1 MLSRSLIILASA
13 LLASCTQTGPLV
25 VPAGRIAGIPASE
38 SGAPGDL
45 SPAAEATE
53 EEGGRPPVV
62 RLDSPTRSSDTS
74 VRPDIDSRFPSGNAL
89 MVAVEAMPLRDLLH
103 LAFGELL
110 KVSYVVAQDTP
121 GLEQLVTLNVQQP
134 VSSRAL
140 FRLLAELLS
149 ARGVSITLKDE
160 VYFIGP
166 ADGKGKGDI
175 PIGYGRRA
183 SDVPDVAGRILQVIP
198 LRFGPSV
205 TIERTARD
213 LVDIQVFPDAQQS
226 ALFVIGERPAIL
238 KVLDIVRLLDQPNV
252 RASRVGL
259 LNLTYVGTKEFTDQV
274 LTLLENEGIP
284 AGVGRAEGKNV
295 ALVPLEQL
303 GAVVVFASSEELLS
317 RVEFWARQ
325 IDRPNQG
332 PAQRYFI
339 YHPKYARASDLGE
352 SLAPLI
358 GGEMPATGSQ
368 ARDTRS
374 ALGAQPA
381 ETGGSRTEVTSQN
394 VMRRETASREPAE
407 KPVSIQGEGLTLS
420 VDPRSNSLIFY
431 TTGLRY
437 ESLLPMIRRLDVP
450 PKQIL
455 LEATIA
461 EVTLTGE
468 FAYGVEFAF
477 TEGKV
482 SGGTLGNLGLP
493 AGGFALNYINSI
505 TDQVRIKLSA
515 TDSRVNILS
524 NPTLV
529 VRDGVQATIAVG
541 NDVPTVG
548 ATASDPIESDRQI
561 TTVLY
566 RRTGLK
572 LDIRPTVNAQGLV
585 VMEIDQTISNTV
597 PGASGVEGAP
607 VFFDRAVTTE
617 VVARSGQSILLAGLI
632 SEQQSDSSTNV
643 PWISQVPGLGW
654 LFRSDSKK
662 KEKTELVLLITPR
675 IIEKPDDWDLVRSG
689 LERALE
695 HLELPAAG
703 APTPAQATPVVPV
716 VPSP

>member
-1 MLSRSLIILASA
+1 MFSRSLIILTSA

-25 VPAGRIAGIPASE
+25 VPAGRIAGV
-38 SGAPGDL
+38 
-45 SPAAEATE
+45 PAAEAGESGDRPSSAAAAE
-53 EEGGRPPVV
+53 ETPARPPAV
-62 RLDSPTRSSDTS
+62 RLDSPPRSPDTP
-74 VRPDIDSRFPSGNAL
+74 VRLDIESRFPSGNAL
-89 MVAVEAMPLRDLLH
+89 AVAVEAMPLRDLLH

-140 FRLLAELLS
+140 YRLLSELLS
-149 ARGVSITLKDE
+149 ARGVSITLKDD
-160 VYFIGP
+160 VYFVGP
-166 ADGKGKGDI
+166 ANGKGKGDI

-183 SDVPDVAGRILQVIP
+183 SDVPDVAGTLLQVIP
-198 LRFGPSV
+198 LRYGPSV

-226 ALFVIGERPAIL
+226 ALFVTGERRAIL
-238 KVLDIVRLLDQPNV
+238 KVLDIVRLLDQPTV

-259 LNLTYVGTKEFTDQV
+259 LNLTYVGTKEFTDQL

-295 ALVPLEQL
+295 ALVALEQL
-303 GAVVVFASSEELLS
+303 GAIVVFASSEELLS

-325 IDRPNQG
+325 LDRPNQG

-358 GGEMPATGSQ
+358 GGELPAIGSL

-374 ALGAQPA
+374 ALGPQPA
-381 ETGGSRTEVTSQN
+381 ETNANRAEITSEN
-394 VMRRETASREPAE
+394 VMRRESEPREPAA
-407 KPVSIQGEGLTLS
+407 KPASIKGEGLTLS
-420 VDPRSNSLIFY
+420 VDPRSNSLIFF

-468 FAYGVEFAF
+468 FAFGVEFAL
-477 TEGKV
+477 TEGKFTA
-482 SGGTLGNLGLP
+482 STTGGLGLP
-493 AGGFALNYINSI
+493 AGGLALTYLNSLSE
-505 TDQVRIKLSA
+505 QVRIKLQA

-524 NPTLV
+524 NPTLM
-529 VRDGVQATIAVG
+529 VRDGVQATITVG

-548 ATASDPIESDRQI
+548 ATASDPITGGERTI

-566 RRTGLK
+566 RRTGLT
-572 LDIRPTVNAQGLV
+572 LDIRPTVNAEGLV

-607 VFFDRAVTTE
+607 VFFDRTVTTE

-632 SEQQSDSSTNV
+632 SETQSDSSTNV

-654 LFRSDSKK
+654 LFRSDSKRN
-662 KEKTELVLLITPR
+662 EKTELVLLITPR

-695 HLELPAAG
+695 HLQLPAAG
-703 APTPAQATPVVPV
+703 GAPPAAPAAPV